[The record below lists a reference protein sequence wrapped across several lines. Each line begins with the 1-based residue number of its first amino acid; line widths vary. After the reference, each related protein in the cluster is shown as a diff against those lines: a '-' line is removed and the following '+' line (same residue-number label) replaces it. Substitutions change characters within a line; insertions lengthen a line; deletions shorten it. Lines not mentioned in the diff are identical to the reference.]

1 MATLTPLLD
10 AQIAR
15 LRRRLGDTF
24 NEDGTLITGDL
35 LYTSTSGTT
44 FLQQELLDIY
54 NDAIRSFMMYMVA
67 VFPTEVWYEF
77 LPGYILVA
85 TNKTVS
91 SGKMAMSVLS
101 PTAFELIDVSKYS
114 ATTHLP
120 TDLSVRSTPN
130 EWFSIRNG
138 LNKTRK
144 ADVTHIFHIVM
155 GDVDVAGVPS
165 TLFVLPTTITAIDVV
180 YLKDH
185 TDFVQN
191 NATPGDLA
199 GISQD
204 ALRRI
209 LIFAE
214 SEARRWKSNESAD
227 VPDLQL
233 QTMMQQDGVI
243 KK

>member
-10 AQIAR
+10 AQISR
-15 LRRRLGDTF
+15 LRRRIGDTF

-35 LYTSTSGTT
+35 LYASTSGTT

-54 NDAIRSFMMYMVA
+54 NDSIRSFMVYMVA
-67 VFPTEVWYEF
+67 TFPKKIWYEF
-77 LPGYILVA
+77 LPGYILIA
-85 TNKTVS
+85 TNKTVT
-91 SGKMAMSVLS
+91 SGKMLMSVLS
-101 PTAFELIDVSKYS
+101 PTAFELVDVKKYN
-114 ATTHLP
+114 ATPVP
-120 TDLSVRSTPN
+120 TDLSVLVSP
-130 EWFSIRNG
+130 EDWFSVKSG
-138 LNKTRK
+138 LLKTRK
-144 ADVTHIFHIVM
+144 PDTTHIFHTVM
-155 GDVDVAGVPS
+155 GDVDVSGVPS
-165 TLFVLPTTITAIDVV
+165 TMFILPTTVASIDVV

-191 NATPGDLA
+191 NATPGDLT

-214 SEARRWKSNESAD
+214 SEARRWKSNEMAD

-233 QTMMQQDGVI
+233 QTMMQQDGVL
-243 KK
+243 KQ